1 MSKTRPSDAAVEQRR
16 QEILDH
22 VIATGEVRIDDL
34 TTRFGVSLM
43 TMHRDLD
50 ELAERRLLR
59 KLRGKVEAYP
69 ATTMESAARFRDT
82 FNQATKDALGE
93 AAAAHVHSGQ
103 TVFVDDSTTLF
114 PLVRRLGRIEDLTV
128 ITNSL
133 EAARILGPA
142 KSVEVVL
149 AGGRYHHEFDS
160 CAGPD
165 VIAFLD
171 RTHADIAFVSAAAVA
186 VGRLFH
192 PVQDYAE
199 LKKAALRTADRSVLV
214 VDNSKFG
221 RTATYAYGD
230 IGDYDLLITDEEAPT
245 EEIEAAL
252 TAGTAIEQVECA
264 PEGPEYEF

>member
-1 MSKTRPSDAAVEQRR
+1 MSKTRPSDAAVEHRR

-50 ELAERRLLR
+50 DLADRRLLR

-82 FNQATKDALGE
+82 FNQATKDALGD

-114 PLVRRLGRIEDLTV
+114 PLVRRLAQVEDLTV

-142 KSVEVVL
+142 KSVEVVV
-149 AGGRYHHEFDS
+149 AGRYHHEFDS
-160 CAGPD
+160 CGKPGRRRVPRPHARRHRVRLGRRGRGRPPVPPGPGLRR
-165 VIAFLD
+165 AQE
-171 RTHADIAFVSAAAVA
+171 
-186 VGRLFH
+186 GRPAHRRSQRPGRRQLQVRPH
-192 PVQDYAE
+192 RH
-199 LKKAALRTADRSVLV
+199 LRVRRHRRLRPPDHRRRGADRG
-214 VDNSKFG
+214 DRGGADRGNRHRAG
-221 RTATYAYGD
+221 RMRTG
-230 IGDYDLLITDEEAPT
+230 
-245 EEIEAAL
+245 
-252 TAGTAIEQVECA
+252 
-264 PEGPEYEF
+264 GPGI